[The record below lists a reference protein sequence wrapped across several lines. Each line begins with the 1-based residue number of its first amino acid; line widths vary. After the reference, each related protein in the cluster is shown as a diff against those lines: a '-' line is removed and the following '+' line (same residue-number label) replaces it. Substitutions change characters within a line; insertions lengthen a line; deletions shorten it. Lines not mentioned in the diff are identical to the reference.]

1 MSDQLYIKVTQGNRV
16 RYVPYTAPEVPSAIH
31 NITDRQALTIAAS
44 LGGMLLM
51 LFERH
56 FPPHQRNARKI
67 KAVEDAIFNL
77 YAGSGEKLDPEIS
90 DWVCRAWDE
99 TMMKAQGLPVE
110 GAKNDTRN

>member
-1 MSDQLYIKVTQGNRV
+1 MQLYEKTISKGGKVV
-16 RYVPYTAPEVPSAIH
+16 YKPYTPPSQAPVVM
-31 NITDRQALTIAAS
+31 NINDREALTIVAS
-44 LGGMLLM
+44 LGMMLIM